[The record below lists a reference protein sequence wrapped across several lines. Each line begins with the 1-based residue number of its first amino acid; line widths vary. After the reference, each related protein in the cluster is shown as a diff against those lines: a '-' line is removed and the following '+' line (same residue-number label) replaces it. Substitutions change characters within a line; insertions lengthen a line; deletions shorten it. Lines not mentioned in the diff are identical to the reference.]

1 MALGLRCVKNLHTL
15 SRSCPSKSLLLHEG
29 TRTSSRRRVS
39 ALSEKADAPGCFLC
53 CSLTLLPG
61 GFESAVWR
69 RLPSRHTCPRGVGAA
84 EQLTHCTCRPFS
96 DGRHTGGLSRQDRG
110 RAQRLRKKKLRW
122 RDQTSHPEA
131 SPLSSVHSLLY
142 GEVSGRNIYLCPWHP
157 GTPLS
162 LTPQVYSFRRS
173 KFR

>member
-1 MALGLRCVKNLHTL
+1 MKEQEPAPGGVWAPLARRQMLLDASPATPSPFSLGV
-15 SRSCPSKSLLLHEG
+15 SCP
-29 TRTSSRRRVS
+29 
-39 ALSEKADAPGCFLC
+39 
-53 CSLTLLPG
+53 
-61 GFESAVWR
+61 VWR

-84 EQLTHCTCRPFS
+84 GQLTHCNCHPLS
-96 DGRHTGGLSRQDRG
+96 GGRRTGGLSRQDRG